1 MVTIKD
7 VARDAGVS
15 VATVSCCLSG
25 SRSVSPK
32 TRMKILDSVE
42 KLKYIPNSSARNLKN
57 HSTKNIGIVLTD
69 ITETYHSNIFKG
81 ISSLLSRN
89 EYTANLAFSNDAAYM
104 EIRTINH
111 FISHNVDGLMI
122 ITSMP
127 ENADFFQS
135 AILNHEIPCVF
146 IDRRPTRIHAD
157 FAGFDNYAAGY
168 RLTEQLLDHGYRHI
182 ALVTG
187 PHAFSSESDALSG
200 YQKAYAEHG
209 LSPDSGLIMET
220 NMSREDAF
228 QTALGG
234 LKHTSPDAVITTSE
248 SISSGVL
255 EALKIRN
262 LSVPDDTLLLTLAEE
277 SWNQAAR
284 VPGIIYLPRSAFT
297 LGQTAAELLLSRIR
311 STDQPART
319 RLLKDLSDAERLCL
333 PRASRKRPSILLHPI
348 REEPLRI
355 LAADLA
361 TPRAVQMLSES
372 FSHQS
377 GIPVEIKLVRHDQ
390 MLKSITEDSRQAHSQ
405 YDAYTLD
412 VAWLPYAAQNSL
424 TADIT
429 DYVCGGKYPQDS
441 VFAENLQDCCY
452 RGRYYG
458 IPFTGGSQLMLY
470 RRDLFESHSAARAY
484 QKKYAL
490 SLRPPKT
497 WDEFIHAA
505 EFFTRKY
512 NPDSPTLYGT
522 SLAGSLDEEL
532 APEILVRLWAYGGSL
547 YDRYYRASL
556 DTPECEAAFR
566 NLLQTVR
573 CVEGSPLQTSIDKT
587 VSDFCLGKTAM
598 LLTYSEYASS
608 ISRSMYQNMIG
619 QVGYS
624 ILPGRNVIRSGWFLG
639 INPYSSRPE
648 QLFSFFTW
656 LCQRQTSYYITIM
669 GGQSPCMAPCRS
681 PELLK
686 LYPWLELTQTG
697 FSFARTRCVPP
708 APNTLAL
715 PSHRMEQIL
724 CHAFRN
730 VLDRE
735 LSIPESLKKWQ
746 PEMEALFKAYGYP
759 KPVHTLI

>member
-15 VATVSCCLSG
+15 IATVSCCLSG

-42 KLKYIPNSSARNLKN
+42 KLKYIPNSSARNLKK
-57 HSTKNIGIVLTD
+57 HSTRNIGIVLTD
-69 ITETYHSNIFKG
+69 IAETYHANICKG

-89 EYTANLAFSNDAAYM
+89 EYTANVGFSNDAAYM
-104 EIRTINH
+104 EIRTVNR
-111 FISHNVDGLMI
+111 FISHNMDGLII

-127 ENADFFQS
+127 ENTDFFQS

-146 IDRRPTRIHAD
+146 IDRRPPQIQAD
-157 FAGFDNYAAGY
+157 FAGFDNYAAAY
-168 RLTEQLLDHGYRHI
+168 SLTAQLLDHGYRRI
-182 ALVTG
+182 ALITG
-187 PHAFSSESDALSG
+187 PRAFSSESDAQSG
-200 YQKAYAEHG
+200 YRKAYTKQG
-209 LSPDSGLIMET
+209 LSSDSALMMET

-228 QTALGG
+228 QTALAG
-234 LKHTSPDAVITTSE
+234 LKHTAPEAVVTTCE
-248 SISSGVL
+248 SISCGVL
-255 EALKIRN
+255 EALKIQN
-262 LSVPDDTLLLTLAEE
+262 LSVPDDILLLTLAEE

-284 VPGIIYLPRSAFT
+284 IPGVIYLPRSAFT
-297 LGQTAAELLLSRIR
+297 LGKTAAELLLSRIQ
-311 STDQPART
+311 SPEQPART
-319 RLLKDLSDAERLCL
+319 RLLKDLSDADRLCL
-333 PRASRKRPSILLHPI
+333 PRASQKKPAIHLNLI
-348 REEPLRI
+348 QKEPLRI

-372 FSHQS
+372 FTHQS
-377 GIPVEIKLVRHDQ
+377 GIPVEIQLIRHDQ
-390 MLKSITEDSRQAHSQ
+390 ILKNITADSRQAHSQ

-429 DYVCGGKYPQDS
+429 DYVRGGEYPRDS
-441 VFAENLQDCCY
+441 VFAQNLQDCCY
-452 RGRYYG
+452 MGRYFG
-458 IPFTGGSQLMLY
+458 IPFTSGSQLMLY
-470 RRDLFESHSAARAY
+470 RKDLFESHSAARAY

-547 YDRYYRASL
+547 YDSYYRASL
-556 DTPECEAAFR
+556 DTPQCEAAFR
-566 NLLQTVR
+566 NLLQTIR

-608 ISRSMYQNMIG
+608 ISRSMYQNIIG

-624 ILPGRNVIRSGWFLG
+624 VLPGRSVIRSGWFLG
-639 INPYSSRPE
+639 INPYSPRLE

-656 LCQRQTSYYITIM
+656 LCRRQTSYYVTIM

-686 LYPWLELTQTG
+686 LYPWLELTETS
-697 FSFARTRCVPP
+697 FSFARTRYVPS

-724 CHAFRN
+724 CRAFRS
-730 VLDRE
+730 VLARE
-735 LSIPESLKKWQ
+735 LSIPDSLRKWQ

-759 KPVHTLI
+759 KPLHILN